1 MFSKSKIKPIIV
13 ATKTTIT
20 INIETRCVASGLLL
34 SSVSAII
41 FPVFKN
47 LWQTL
52 FFREAMNAVIDFSS
66 NGYECQAFVYA
77 RFVSL
82 CKPLIRHKRSRRRQR
97 V

>member
-1 MFSKSKIKPIIV
+1 MFSKSKIKTIIV

-20 INIETRCVASGLLL
+20 INIETRCVDSGLLL

-41 FPVFKN
+41 FPLFKN

-66 NGYECQAFVYA
+66 ITVMCAKLLFTHVL
-77 RFVSL
+77 FLCVSL
-82 CKPLIRHKRSRRRQR
+82 
-97 V
+97 